1 MVPDTPLIVA
11 VVVGLW
17 SIHAVSPQRGMFCLL
32 IGACNLI
39 ACRMDALCSG
49 RPGSAQPVRQGAR
62 RAGHSVRHLHRRTGD
77 GLHPVRAVRYDL
89 FKTSFYNDDSPSP
102 SCLCALTLHT
112 YVVCYM
118 LSHARVNSRAAAVGW
133 KSGPGPSSKSWRSRF
148 GSEIMQ
154 MRESRYTPRDYNST
168 TFRSWDDGLSADMRA
183 AIAGERW
190 VRTMS
195 RIEYEG
201 YMGIPQGGKG

>member
-1 MVPDTPLIVA
+1 
-11 VVVGLW
+11 
-17 SIHAVSPQRGMFCLL
+17 
-32 IGACNLI
+32 
-39 ACRMDALCSG
+39 
-49 RPGSAQPVRQGAR
+49 
-62 RAGHSVRHLHRRTGD
+62 
-77 GLHPVRAVRYDL
+77 
-89 FKTSFYNDDSPSP
+89 
-102 SCLCALTLHT
+102 
-112 YVVCYM
+112 
-118 LSHARVNSRAAAVGW
+118 
-133 KSGPGPSSKSWRSRF
+133 
-148 GSEIMQ
+148 